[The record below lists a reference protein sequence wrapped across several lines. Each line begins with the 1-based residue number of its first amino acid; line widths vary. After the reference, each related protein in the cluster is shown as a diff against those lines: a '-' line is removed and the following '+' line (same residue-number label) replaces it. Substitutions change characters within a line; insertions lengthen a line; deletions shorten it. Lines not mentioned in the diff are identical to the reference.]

1 MFNNHTTE
9 PQLRRWAE
17 NQIKKGV
24 PRQQVCAEIMKKF
37 DHSQPD
43 PRDMRKMQ
51 KITVHNQACLSVEKA
66 IMQEMIDRN
75 AKARELEKSGKTEQA
90 IELFELSVGDLF
102 NGTFPYDRLMIIYGK
117 LKRYEDA
124 VRVCETYIK
133 NPYLRKSNKQGLG
146 EYKDKLEKLKQQA
159 KKAQES

>member
-51 KITVHNQACLSVEKA
+51 KITEHNQACLSVEKA
-66 IMQEMIDRN
+66 IMKEMIDRN
-75 AKARELEKSGKTEQA
+75 AKAHELEKSGKTEQA
-90 IELFELSVGDLF
+90 IELFELSVSDLF
-102 NGTFPYDRLMIIYGK
+102 NGTFPYDRLMVIYGK

-124 VRVCETYIK
+124 MRVCEIYIK
-133 NPYLRKSNKQGLG
+133 NPFLRKSNKQGLG
-146 EYKDKLEKLKQQA
+146 KYKEKLKKLKQQA
-159 KKAQES
+159 KKAK